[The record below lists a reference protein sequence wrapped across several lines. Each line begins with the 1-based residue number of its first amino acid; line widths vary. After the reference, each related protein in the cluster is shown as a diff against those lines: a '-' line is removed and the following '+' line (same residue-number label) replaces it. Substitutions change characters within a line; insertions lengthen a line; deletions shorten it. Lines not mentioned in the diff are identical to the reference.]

1 MATQTAQERPWP
13 QLHSRSQLH
22 GGSNCRH
29 AGPTGSPFTM
39 LQPVKPFGWPLE
51 WLSKSMR
58 GIGFIAHVDLQR
70 ERERGS
76 SSAQSHYSTISAEHR
91 TCRWRILEM
100 PACINRRHIQRVG
113 RVAIRHH
120 PPWRRGASVNPGAFD
135 WQGCAVL
142 PLQRR
147 GAAVKLERRLHHA
160 LLRERLLRGAQP
172 VLVTTAMIVAD
183 APGDLSQDRSI

>member
-1 MATQTAQERPWP
+1 VAAAALTVPAARWIELPARGADRLAIHHAAACEALRLAAGVAVEVDAGNRVHRPRGTAE
-13 QLHSRSQLH
+13 
-22 GGSNCRH
+22 
-29 AGPTGSPFTM
+29 
-39 LQPVKPFGWPLE
+39 
-51 WLSKSMR
+51 
-58 GIGFIAHVDLQR
+58 R

-147 GAAVKLERRLHHA
+147 GAAVKLERCLHHA